1 VAVVA
6 FAFAAP
12 FVAAGFMFDFA
23 ALAFETALPFATVA
37 ALAGFLA
44 FVFAFA
50 PVVLLI
56 VRLPSRLRALEP
68 IN

>member
-1 VAVVA
+1 
-6 FAFAAP
+6 
-12 FVAAGFMFDFA
+12 MFDFV
-23 ALAFETALPFATVA
+23 ALVFETALPFAAVA

-44 FVFAFA
+44 LVFAFA